1 MNRNSYFIDH
11 INKEIK
17 VTNNFMK
24 KAGVLNTEEYRI
36 FKLLREDNPGYE
48 IKLMTVASNKK
59 AYKTLTIDKM
69 HEFITLKDGAE
80 SETMKTF
87 ETVYT
92 EAKVRGNAYPRVKS
106 WFLSKYKDY
115 ADAPNW
121 DDTNK
126 DNAENKNVQGAA

>member
-24 KAGVLNTEEYRI
+24 KAGVLNTEEYKV
-36 FKLLREDNPGYE
+36 FKLLREDNPSYE
-48 IKLMTVASNKK
+48 IKLKEETSNKK

-69 HEFITLKDGAE
+69 RAFITLKDGAE

-121 DDTNK
+121 DDINK
-126 DNAENKNVQGAA
+126 EKSAA

>member
-1 MNRNSYFIDH
+1 MNKHSYFVDH

-24 KAGVLNTEEYRI
+24 KAGVLNTEEYKV

-48 IKLMTVASNKK
+48 IKLMAAVSNKK
-59 AYKTLTIDKM
+59 AYKTLTIEKM
-69 HEFITLKDGAE
+69 RAFITFKDGAE

-106 WFLSKYKDY
+106 WFLSNYKDY
-115 ADAPNW
+115 ADDPNW
-121 DDTNK
+121 GGINET
-126 DNAENKNVQGAA
+126 ESEIGAA

>member
-48 IKLMTVASNKK
+48 IKLMAVASNKK
-59 AYKTLTIDKM
+59 AYKTLTLDKM
-69 HEFITLKDGAE
+69 REFITLKDGAE

-87 ETVYT
+87 ETVYI

-115 ADAPNW
+115 AADPNW
-121 DDTNK
+121 DGINT
-126 DNAENKNVQGAA
+126 ENSAA